1 MKRPIFLLLFS
12 LYFYSV
18 EAQSFMRPNEWKKYK
33 REIFVSVGTSNFL
46 GDLGG
51 QKGKGRDYSPA
62 DLNFSQSRT
71 AFGVGARYKLRRAVN
86 ISAKFN
92 YLNVRGDDSKTDNIY
107 RYNRNLNFKSNIYE
121 LSVRGEVGYQSTK
134 RGASRY
140 GVRRNYGRMKN
151 ITHNLYVFAGVGGF
165 YFNPKGRTADG
176 KWVALRP
183 LHTEGQGLPGGPKQY
198 SNFSM
203 NILGGAYYK
212 LTLNKVWSLGL
223 EFCYRKTFTDYI
235 DDVGSR
241 YYDPAALSEAYGPL
255 SAQMADPN
263 RGLVPGA
270 TAPANDGTA
279 AQRGDTQ
286 KDAYM
291 SLEVTVGYI
300 FKKARKSARLR
311 SKF

>member
-1 MKRPIFLLLFS
+1 MKRSFILLLFS
-12 LYFYSV
+12 FFWYAV

-33 REIFVSVGTSNFL
+33 RELFVSVGTSNFL

-51 QKGKGRDYSPA
+51 QKGKGKDYSPA

-71 AFGVGARYKLRRAVN
+71 AFGIGGRYKLKRSVN
-86 ISAKFN
+86 VSAKFN
-92 YLNVRGDDSKTDNIY
+92 YLNVSGNDAKTDNIF
-107 RYNRNLNFKSNIYE
+107 RKNRNLNFKSNIFE
-121 LSVRGEVGYQSTK
+121 LSLRGEIGYQSTK
-134 RGASRY
+134 RGSSRY

-151 ITHNLYVFAGVGGF
+151 ITHNLYGFAGLGAF
-165 YFNPKGRTADG
+165 YFNPKGQTADG
-176 KWVALRP
+176 DWVALRP
-183 LHTEGQGLPGGPKQY
+183 LHTEGQGLEGGPKQY

-203 NILGGAYYK
+203 NLIGGVYYK
-212 LTLNKVWSLGL
+212 VTINKIWSVGI

-235 DDVGSR
+235 DDVGTR
-241 YYDPAALSEAYGPL
+241 YYDPNALAAAYGPQ
-255 SAQMADPN
+255 AAAMADPN
-263 RGLVPGA
+263 LGLIPGA
-270 TAPANDGTA
+270 TSPDGSGLA

-286 KDAYM
+286 KDTYM